1 VCTDQFDKLELN
13 KVLIELMDFYS
24 KLEKNP
30 SKLALTAFIK
40 MVYPFAPHIAEEV
53 WEKLGNRTMLA
64 KSSWP
69 ELDKSKVN
77 KKAEQNE
84 DAIRKTVSDIKQI
97 LKITG
102 KRAKQIYIYVIPP
115 ELKNYMT
122 SSDELS
128 SELNANVQ
136 VFASNDANKIDPE
149 SKAKKAKLGK
159 PGIYLE

>member
-1 VCTDQFDKLELN
+1 
-13 KVLIELMDFYS
+13 
-24 KLEKNP
+24 
-30 SKLALTAFIK
+30 
-40 MVYPFAPHIAEEV
+40 
-53 WEKLGNRTMLA
+53 
-64 KSSWP
+64 
-69 ELDKSKVN
+69 
-77 KKAEQNE
+77 
-84 DAIRKTVSDIKQI
+84 

-136 VFASNDANKIDPE
+136 VFASNDVNKIDPE